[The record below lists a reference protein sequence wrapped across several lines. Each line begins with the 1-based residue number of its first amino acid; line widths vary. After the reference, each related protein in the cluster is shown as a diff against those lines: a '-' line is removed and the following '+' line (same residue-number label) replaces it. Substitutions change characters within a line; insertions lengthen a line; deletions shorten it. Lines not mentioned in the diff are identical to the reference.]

1 MLEYKTTGIIRVNGG
16 YVGLNQKQADTRH
29 RKVKAT
35 KNAGVYEVVAPIV
48 FKAGETLKM
57 DNPDKVA
64 LNHLVCLENSQPE
77 KKPEKEP
84 LATPTD
90 PEKKPQQTK
99 KPAVRKTGKK
109 AAK

>member
-64 LNHLVCLENSQPE
+64 LNHLVCLENPQ
-77 KKPEKEP
+77 PEKEP
-84 LATPTD
+84 LATPTE